1 MEKRKKIKFRGMG
14 MKEARKQA
22 KQGGKKP
29 KNKEKK
35 PNGGER
41 RRKQK
46 WCFH

>member
-1 MEKRKKIKFRGMG
+1 MEKRKKTKFRGMG

-35 PNGGER
+35 SWW
-41 RRKQK
+41 RKK
-46 WCFH
+46 KKTK